1 MKKIV
6 SAALALTMVASAG
19 LVCFSGCADKQ
30 NAESFDECVDVWSV
44 PNTEKVMQDYEY
56 ADDFKQEAALSFEM
70 AKGEYENAQIIM
82 TAKADV
88 DSIDAKVSD
97 LKSGENVISKDNM
110 EILFQKYVNIDKM
123 SNPLAN
129 FPLGMYPDAIVP
141 LDAIQEAGEDEI
153 EAGENQGLYFTL
165 KTPAENCAAGE
176 YTGTLTL
183 TVNGFESSF
192 PISVTVWDFVIPQE
206 THAQTM
212 FNVFRDN
219 LIGGELDNTE
229 AMFEKYYEFL
239 LDYRIAPHDVPQY
252 DDTVD
257 GWVEQIKKYAA
268 DPRCS
273 AYNMKMYYTGTQNVV
288 VDGIINKS
296 IYETDWQAMY
306 DRLYALAKASTKELN
321 LYEKLYVFDS
331 SIDEPEGTGRVE
343 DANYKNWKFIQLL
356 QEVVDD
362 LDAEGFDFAEHGLT
376 KDDILG
382 VEFVVTNKYSSA
394 MPDIRT
400 YCPQMQELD
409 SENGRALYEG
419 IREDDPYKTT
429 WWYICWT
436 PQYPYAN
443 YRIEE
448 SIVGPRV
455 IFWMQK
461 NYDINGLLYWGTSG
475 YNLVGVSNDKQI
487 RDTYNDPWSYPGSSG
502 DGCLT
507 YPGRPY
513 GIDGPVSSL
522 RLEAIRAGLE
532 DYEYLWYLESL
543 LAQSSD
549 KYGVDFD
556 FDSIMSTIYSSLYE
570 GVTPN
575 YSGEKLQSARREVAE
590 MIELL
595 ASDHNAVLNV
605 SQADVTTNEVTVE
618 LYVDKDTSVKINGNE
633 VSGTVS
639 NDGMRYEYKVT
650 LADRDNYVTVELT
663 RGGVTDVFERFIG
676 KRVNAV
682 SLVNG
687 DTILL
692 GKSNGSS
699 ADPKEHITLTKNTD
713 LDEMSAEAVKAS
725 IARYETDN
733 EAAALFYSPELYIE
747 KSWGLTDVNFAELD
761 TFEFVVYNANDTA
774 KKFVVYLNAGTQQQK
789 FHEVTLQPGRN
800 EVSLRQIY
808 LSSWTN
814 LSKADGVTL
823 VFESCN
829 ADTPDI
835 YYIGNVFYTQL

>member
-1 MKKIV
+1 MRKFL
-6 SAALALTMVASAG
+6 SAAVAAAMAASVG
-19 LVCFSGCADKQ
+19 LVCFSGCE
-30 NAESFDECVDVWSV
+30 NAPQSFDECVDVWSV

-129 FPLGMYPDAIVP
+129 FPTGMYPDAIVP

-165 KTPAENCAAGE
+165 KTPAGDCAAGE

-219 LIGGELDNTE
+219 LIGGELDNTKE
-229 AMFEKYYEFL
+229 MYEKYYEFL
-239 LDYRIAPHDVPQY
+239 LDYRIAAGDLPQY
-252 DDTVD
+252 DDTVE
-257 GWVEQIKKYAA
+257 GYVEIAKKYAA

-273 AYNMKMYYTGTQNVV
+273 AYAMKMYYVGYRQINIPDV
-288 VDGIINKS
+288 INKN
-296 IYETDWQAMY
+296 IYENDWQSVY
-306 DRLYALAKASTKELN
+306 DRLYALAEASTPELN
-321 LYEKLYVFDS
+321 LFDKLYIFDH
-331 SIDEPEGTGRVE
+331 SIDEPEGTNRVDE
-343 DANYKNWKFIQLL
+343 ANYKNMKFIETFEQ
-356 QEVVDD
+356 VVAD
-362 LDAEGFDFAEHGLT
+362 LEAANFDFAAHGMT

-382 VEFVVTNKYSSA
+382 LEVVVTNAYTTA
-394 MPDIRT
+394 MPDLRT
-400 YCPQMQELD
+400 YCPQMQVFNTE
-409 SENGRALYEG
+409 EGRATYER
-419 IREDDPYKTT
+419 IREEDPYKTT
-429 WWYICWT
+429 WWYVCWT

-448 SIVGPRV
+448 SIIGPRV

-461 NYDINGLLYWGTSG
+461 NYDINGFLYWGTSG
-475 YNLVGVSNDKQI
+475 YNLVGVSSDKQI
-487 RDTYNDPWSYPGSSG
+487 RDVYNDPWSYPGSSG

-532 DYEYLWYLESL
+532 DYEYLWYLEYL
-543 LAQSSD
+543 LNESGS
-549 KYGVDFD
+549 KYDVDFD

-605 SQADVTTNEVTVE
+605 SQADVSTNEVTLE

-633 VSGTVS
+633 VSGTVA
-639 NDGMRYEYKVT
+639 NEGMRYEYKVT
-650 LADRDNYVTVELT
+650 LTEQENYATIELT
-663 RGGVTDVFERFIG
+663 RGDVTDTFVKFIG
-676 KRVNAV
+676 KKVNGI
-682 SLVNG
+682 SLVSG

-699 ADPKEHITLTKNTD
+699 ADPKEHITLSKNTD
-713 LDEMSAEAVKAS
+713 LDEMSAEAVKVS

-733 EAAALFYSPELYIE
+733 EAAALFYAPELYIE
-747 KSWGLTDVNFAELD
+747 KSWGFADANFAEVD
-761 TFEFVVYNANDTA
+761 TLEFMVYNAGDTD
-774 KKFVVYLNAGTQQQK
+774 KELVIYLTAGSQQQR
-789 FHEVTLQPGRN
+789 FLEVTLTPGMN
-800 EVSLRQIY
+800 EVSLKQIY

-814 LSKADGVTL
+814 LANADGISL
-823 VFESCN
+823 VFEQCE
-829 ADTPDI
+829 ADTPDV
-835 YYIGNVFYTQL
+835 YYIGNVYYTLR